1 MDGTYTVV
9 FEKLA
14 EALAVNAESDGE
26 RIEVTNLQSEA
37 EEIATLR
44 QIVSEITTPEPIFFS
59 GT

>member
-14 EALAVNAESDGE
+14 EALAEEIESE
-26 RIEVTNLQSEA
+26 AVAVELTNLQTEA

-44 QIVSEITTPEPIFFS
+44 RIVSEITTPEVIFFS